1 MKNKLFKT
9 IILLTVLAYFLTGC
23 SKKATGVKD
32 NGKEGKRLSIV
43 TTIFPQYDFVKQIV
57 KDKADVTMLLKPG
70 AESHSFEPTP
80 QDIKKAEASD
90 LVIYVGGENDVW
102 IDGILKTLTTKPE
115 TMKLIDLVH
124 TVDEEIV
131 EGMEHEHEHEHG
143 DKDHDKDHDDHDK
156 DHDGKKGEEHHHE
169 HEEHEVDEHVWTSPV
184 NAIKIVE
191 KITKKLTEKD
201 PANKEFFE
209 NNAKEYIAK
218 LKDLDNQFKDVVKNG
233 KRDVILFADRFPFR
247 YFADEYKLD
256 YYAAFSGCS
265 TETEASAATVAF
277 LIDKVKEEK
286 IPVVFTIELSNGKIA
301 NSVVDATGAKKLE
314 FNSVHNVTAEQLK
327 AGVSYY
333 DLMLKNVEAL
343 KEALK

>member
-1 MKNKLFKT
+1 MKSKLFKT
-9 IILLTVLAYFLTGC
+9 IFLVVLFMYFLTGC
-23 SKKATGVKD
+23 DNKSNNTTSNEKNVKK
-32 NGKEGKRLSIV
+32 LSIV

-57 KDKADVTMLLKPG
+57 KDRADVTMLLKPG

-80 QDIKKAEASD
+80 QDIKKAESSD

-102 IDGILKTLTTKPE
+102 IDGILKTLSKKPD

-131 EGMEHEHEHEHG
+131 EGMEHEHHHDGDEKHKDG
-143 DKDHDKDHDDHDK
+143 DKDHD
-156 DHDGKKGEEHHHE
+156 EHHHE
-169 HEEHEVDEHVWTSPV
+169 HEEHEVDEHVWTSPI
-184 NAIKIVE
+184 NAIKIIE
-191 KITKKLTEKD
+191 KITKKLSEKD

-209 NNAKEYIAK
+209 TNANEYIAK
-218 LKDLDNQFKDVVKNG
+218 IKDLDKQFKDVVKNG

-247 YFADEYKLD
+247 YFADEYDLD

-301 NSVVDATGAKKLE
+301 NSVADATGAKKLE

-327 AGVSYY
+327 SGVSYY
-333 DLMLKNVEAL
+333 DLMLKNVQAL